1 MGLGVERWRRA
12 KAREG
17 CEMNSDV
24 FEGQWR
30 QLRGE
35 LRSWWSKLT
44 EDDLEKI
51 GGHKDK
57 LLGLMQE
64 KYGYTREKAQQ
75 EIDRRLGEYHA
86 KVSIKGAGGVGSAVK
101 SPAREA
107 TSHRAETGGDES
119 TQGFGSTAAN
129 KASGAAAAV
138 AEKMGSLAGAIRQK
152 VPQEGAVATAA
163 TAVADKLEVAGSY
176 LQEKRFDNIAED
188 LCSLIRRYP
197 MPSLLVG
204 LGLGYWLGRS
214 RGR

>member
-1 MGLGVERWRRA
+1 
-12 KAREG
+12 
-17 CEMNSDV
+17 
-24 FEGQWR
+24 
-30 QLRGE
+30 
-35 LRSWWSKLT
+35 
-44 EDDLEKI
+44 
-51 GGHKDK
+51 
-57 LLGLMQE
+57 
-64 KYGYTREKAQQ
+64 
-75 EIDRRLGEYHA
+75 
-86 KVSIKGAGGVGSAVK
+86 VSIKGAGGVGSAVK